1 MELFEK
7 VLQGKILFYSTHLKR
22 KEIFSKFFYKYTFF
36 AFKRNNSIISRLIMI
51 HELPQ
56 VTDLNHYLYQYLIVV
71 EQGSKKAVQ
80 LVCNCTEYA
89 IRCSQNSATVQ
100 LVLLWHP

>member
-22 KEIFSKFFYKYTFF
+22 KEIFSKFCYKYTFF
-36 AFKRNNSIISRLIMI
+36 PIMRINSIIALLIMI

-56 VTDLNHYLYQYLIVV
+56 VTDLNQYLYQYLIVV

-80 LVCNCTEYA
+80 LV
-89 IRCSQNSATVQ
+89 
-100 LVLLWHP
+100 L

>member
-7 VLQGKILFYSTHLKR
+7 VLQGKILFYSSSHLKR
-22 KEIFSKFFYKYTFF
+22 KEIFSKFSYKYTFYPI
-36 AFKRNNSIISRLIMI
+36 KRNNSIIALLIMI

-56 VTDLNHYLYQYLIVV
+56 VTDLNQYLYQYLIVV

-80 LVCNCTEYA
+80 LV
-89 IRCSQNSATVQ
+89 
-100 LVLLWHP
+100 L